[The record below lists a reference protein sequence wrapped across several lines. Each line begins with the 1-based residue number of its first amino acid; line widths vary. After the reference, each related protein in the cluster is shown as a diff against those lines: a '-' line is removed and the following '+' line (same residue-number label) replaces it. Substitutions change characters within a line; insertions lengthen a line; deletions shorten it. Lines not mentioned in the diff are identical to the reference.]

1 MKAQILYGIGN
12 IKLTEIERPAPRVG
26 EALIKVSSCG
36 ICGSDIPRVYK
47 SGAHNMPLI
56 PGHEFAGTIV
66 GYDSKQDTAS
76 DDLSGSSNSEAKV
89 VRCGNPILSTGK
101 RVGIFPLIPC
111 MKCPQCKSLHYE
123 MCENYNYLGSR
134 RDGGFAEYVSVPVWN
149 LLPLPDEVTDE
160 EAAMLEPMAVAV
172 HAMRRALGAEPVRSF
187 LNEANC
193 TNDDTDVSSSGAEPI
208 SFDFDSSIVV
218 CGLGTIGLL
227 MALFLKDAGFTNVL
241 CIGNKDI
248 QKKKLLEMG
257 YSESC
262 FCDVRY
268 GNPVAFINEKTAGR
282 GADCYFECIGRS
294 ESYEQA
300 VKCTA
305 PLGTVM
311 LVGNPAS
318 DMELSKDTYWKILR
332 NQLTILGT
340 WNSSYYGPVDET
352 MPATVAPQSTNTC
365 TDTSSYILN
374 PMDDWQYVL
383 SRLTAWKQLSNGLD
397 QPHFS
402 PADLITHRFGLDE
415 LDNGLDIMHRKSE
428 EYVKILVK
436 I

>member
-12 IKLTEIERPAPRVG
+12 IKFTEIATPTPKAG

-36 ICGSDIPRVYK
+36 ICGSDIPRIYK
-47 SGAHNMPLI
+47 TGAHNMPLI
-56 PGHEFAGTIV
+56 PGHEFAGIVEGFGSDKPSHLTI
-66 GYDSKQDTAS
+66 
-76 DDLSGSSNSEAKV
+76 
-89 VRCGNPILSTGK
+89 GK

-111 MKCPQCKSLHYE
+111 MKCPQCQSSHYE
-123 MCENYNYLGSR
+123 MCENYSYLGSR
-134 RDGGFAEYVSVPVWN
+134 RDGGFAEYVCVPAWN
-149 LLPLPDEVTDE
+149 LMPLPDEVTDE

-172 HAMRRALGAEPVRSF
+172 HAMRRALFPDSYLR
-187 LNEANC
+187 N
-193 TNDDTDVSSSGAEPI
+193 SSSLSAYLGNGKSAYKL
-208 SFDFDSSIVV
+208 DSTIVV

-257 YSESC
+257 YPESC
-262 FCDVRY
+262 YCDVRY
-268 GNPVAFINEKTAGR
+268 GDPVTFINEKTAGR

-318 DMELSKDTYWKILR
+318 DMELTKETYWKVLR
-332 NQLTILGT
+332 NQLTLLGT
-340 WNSSYYGPVDET
+340 WNSSYYGPTDS
-352 MPATVAPQSTNTC
+352 PQEKLPHINNQL
-365 TDTSSYILN
+365 SSDSSAI
-374 PMDDWQYVL
+374 DDWCYVL
-383 SRLTAWKQLSNGLD
+383 SRLTAWQQESHKPNL
-397 QPHFS
+397 PHFT
-402 PADLITHRFGLDE
+402 PADLITHRFNLDE
-415 LDNGLDIMHRKSE
+415 LDKGLDIMHRKSD
-428 EYVKILVK
+428 EYVKIMIKL
-436 I
+436 